1 MGFFNAMSSIGKINK
16 LIEDLENQT
25 MITKGNVDSNAPVAT
40 LRNCLSVHKSIH
52 QQMIDIFG
60 TSAGARHAVYTFFG
74 EKVQMHEILT
84 LSKKLA
90 YDLNAIIYE
99 RS

>member
-16 LIEDLENQT
+16 LIEELENQT
-25 MITKGNVDSNAPVAT
+25 FIIKSNVDLNVPVSS
-40 LRNCLSVHKSIH
+40 LKNCLNVHKSIH
-52 QQMIDIFG
+52 QQMIDTFG
-60 TSAGARHAVYTFFG
+60 ASAGARHAVYKLFG
-74 EKVQMHEILT
+74 VKVRMHDVLS

-90 YDLNAIIYE
+90 ENLSKIIQE